1 MQDTARVSIDA
12 AGRLIVPKAVRQEAG
27 IQPGMELEIR
37 CREGRV
43 EIEPVPREVRI
54 ERRGKV
60 LVAVPDE
67 PSEPLTEATV
77 RRTLEEIRNR

>member
-1 MQDTARVSIDA
+1 MQSTARVSIDA

-27 IQPGMELEIR
+27 IKPGMELEIR
-37 CREGRV
+37 FREGRV

-77 RRTLEEIRNR
+77 RKTLEELRNR

>member
-1 MQDTARVSIDA
+1 MQSTARVSIDA

-27 IQPGMELEIR
+27 IEPGMELEIR
-37 CREGRV
+37 FREGRV

-77 RRTLEEIRNR
+77 RKTLEELRNR